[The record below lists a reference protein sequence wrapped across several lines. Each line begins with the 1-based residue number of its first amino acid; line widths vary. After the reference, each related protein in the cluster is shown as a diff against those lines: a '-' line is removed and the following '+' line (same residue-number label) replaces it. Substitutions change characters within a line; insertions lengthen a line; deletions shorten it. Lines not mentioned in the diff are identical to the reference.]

1 MAQPQTE
8 QRSARRF
15 RLDLPVAV
23 TFPTSDTPGIIARTR
38 DVSSRGVFI
47 YSDSGLQKGS
57 ALEFVMTL
65 PPKITLAA
73 PIRAPCE
80 ATSLPKPTPTHYP
93 ASTVP
98 IGHHPY
104 LPNTE
109 T

>member
-65 PPKITLAA
+65 PPEITLAA
-73 PIRAPCE
+73 PIRVRCQG
-80 ATSLPKPTPTHYP
+80 
-93 ASTVP
+93 TVVRVDKSANYCGVAVA
-98 IGHHPY
+98 IGRYDFLHK
-104 LPNTE
+104 E
-109 T
+109 